1 MSNEHDAASRTE
13 EATPR
18 RLDEARKEGDVAKS
32 PELSQTLSLAG
43 AFAALALGGA
53 WFARNLAV
61 GLTPFVAHP
70 DSIELRGAAGVA
82 VTWRLMALT
91 APTLLCVLGAAM
103 LAGVSGN
110 VLQMGG
116 FLFTTAKLR
125 PDLSKISPGE
135 GFRRIF
141 GIDGLAQFARAALKV
156 VLTGLVAWWALAPHA
171 AELPGLVALNPIDL
185 MAYGAGLAR
194 DLMFAVLALLALGA
208 ALDFLWQR
216 QRFLVRMRMT
226 KEELKED
233 YRQSEGDPRIKA
245 RVRQIRLER
254 ARRRMIQQVP
264 KATVVVVNPTHYAVA
279 LRYEQGETPA
289 PQCVAKG
296 VDEVALR
303 IREVAEE
310 ARVPIVEDAPLARAL
325 YGAVELDQ
333 IIPHEHYEAVAKIIG
348 FILAGRRRRRARPL

>member
-1 MSNEHDAASRTE
+1 
-13 EATPR
+13 
-18 RLDEARKEGDVAKS
+18 
-32 PELSQTLSLAG
+32 
-43 AFAALALGGA
+43 
-53 WFARNLAV
+53 
-61 GLTPFVAHP
+61 
-70 DSIELRGAAGVA
+70 
-82 VTWRLMALT
+82 
-91 APTLLCVLGAAM
+91 
-103 LAGVSGN
+103 
-110 VLQMGG
+110 
-116 FLFTTAKLR
+116 
-125 PDLSKISPGE
+125 
-135 GFRRIF
+135 
-141 GIDGLAQFARAALKV
+141 
-156 VLTGLVAWWALAPHA
+156 
-171 AELPGLVALNPIDL
+171 